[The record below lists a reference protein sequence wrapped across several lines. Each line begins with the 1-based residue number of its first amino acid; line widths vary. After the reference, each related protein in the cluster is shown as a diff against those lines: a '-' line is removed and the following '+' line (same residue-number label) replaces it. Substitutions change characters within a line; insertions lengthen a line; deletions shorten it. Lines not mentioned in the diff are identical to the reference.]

1 MPKTIISNGM
11 PGLHLVLSEMPQLNA
26 PPKDKPLAHRP
37 EDGGQARSQ
46 SALPHR
52 ALFVLILALGIFA
65 RTWEFGRLPPGL
77 NPDEAST
84 GVEALNLLQYGTD
97 RNGISY
103 PVKFI
108 SWGSGQ
114 DVLYAYLLIPLV
126 AALGL
131 SPAVVRLPMLAFGIL
146 SLPLMYMV
154 ARQLFTARLALLAMF
169 MLAISPWHILLSRW
183 ALDSNLFPTLFLAG
197 FACLL
202 HIRKSGCWF
211 WIACLFFG
219 LCLYSYGTAYAVVP
233 VFLACAIAIV
243 ARTRLLAARHLVA
256 GITSFAVLAT
266 PIALLLIV
274 NRSALSS
281 ISLGPITVPR
291 FPVSVRW
298 ETTTLIGAPDTVVSL
313 ISNMWTGARLLAL
326 ESDGI
331 LYNVV
336 DPFGYFYRVGLVLA
350 LGGLILLVH
359 RSRGNFGFE
368 VLLLLA
374 WIGAASIVAI
384 LQAVNINR
392 FNIIFMPLL
401 ILGACAVDWI
411 QSQHEAAGPAAAF
424 VLAAAFLA
432 FSVTYHGETYRRQAD
447 SKFQNGL
454 LAALRFARGVTD
466 GGLCVTDKINM
477 PYIYVLFTEH
487 TSPDAFQAS
496 VKYVDPLQ
504 PLQRVASFGRYTF
517 GSRTC
522 SGAEARTYVLRTDEI
537 PPRLGNRYSYEFFD
551 RFVVYYPAR

>member
-1 MPKTIISNGM
+1 MPK
-11 PGLHLVLSEMPQLNA
+11 LNA
-26 PPKDKPLAHRP
+26 RPKEKPIAHRP
-37 EDGGQARSQ
+37 DERGPARSHA
-46 SALPHR
+46 ALSHR

-65 RTWEFGRLPPGL
+65 RTWEFGRLPSGL

-84 GVEALNLLQYGTD
+84 GVEALNLYQYGTD
-97 RNGISY
+97 RHGISY

-114 DVLYAYLLIPLV
+114 DVLYAYLLMPLV
-126 AALGL
+126 AVLGL
-131 SPAVVRLPMLAFGIL
+131 SPAVIRFPMVVFGII
-146 SLPLMYMV
+146 SLPLMYII
-154 ARQLFTARLALLAMF
+154 ARQVLDARPALTAMF
-169 MLAISPWHILLSRW
+169 MIAISPWHVLLSRW
-183 ALDSNLFPTLFLAG
+183 ALDSNLFPACFLAG

-202 HIRKSGCWF
+202 YIRKSGWWF

-233 VFLACAIAIV
+233 IFLACAIAIT
-243 ARTRLLAARHLVA
+243 ARFGLLAARHYVA
-256 GITSFAVLAT
+256 GIASFGVLAT

-274 NRSALSS
+274 NRSGVSS
-281 ISLGPITVPR
+281 ISLGSMTVPH
-291 FPVSVRW
+291 FPVPVRW
-298 ETTTLIGAPDTVVSL
+298 ETTTLIGAPDTMATMA
-313 ISNMWTGARLLAL
+313 SNIWTGARLLAI

-331 LYNVV
+331 PYNVV
-336 DPFGYFYRVGLVLA
+336 DPFGYFYGVGLALA
-350 LGGLILLVH
+350 IAGLIVLVH
-359 RSRGNFGFE
+359 RLQGNSRFE

-374 WIGAASIVAI
+374 WIGAASMVAI

-401 ILGACAVDWI
+401 ILGACALDWI
-411 QSQHEAAGPAAAF
+411 QSQHQAAGPATVL

-432 FSVTYHGETYRRQAD
+432 FSMTYHGEAYRRQAD

-454 LAALRFARGVTD
+454 LPALRYARGVTD
-466 GGLCVTDKINM
+466 GALCVTDKINM
-477 PYIYVLFTEH
+477 PYIYALFTEH
-487 TSPDAFQAS
+487 TSPAAFQAS

-504 PLQRVASFGRYTF
+504 PFQRVASFGRYTF

-522 SGAEARTYVLRTDEI
+522 TGAEAWTYVLRTDEI

-551 RFVVYYPAR
+551 QFVVYYPAR